1 MMKKLAYIILS
12 ITFLALNFGCADH
25 LNTESTTSAKEDVI
39 FSSASNAMASING
52 AYRSMYSMGWGSA
65 WEHENGGIMAYIT
78 ASDLMGEDRLMNDM
92 GSGWFYMDYAY
103 NILGDYTSSA
113 GRQYQC
119 WNFFY
124 TLISNVNYILAHEN
138 DEALQDDPDLANY
151 LFGQAYAMR
160 AYCYLWL
167 VQNYQQND
175 PSLPGVPIYTEPTTI
190 ASKGKGRGTV
200 QDVYDRINEDIN
212 TAISYFDNS
221 SVEQQHPSHI
231 DKYVAYGIKARAM
244 MVQHNYKEAVTA
256 AKEALKKPGASIVPF
271 SNTST
276 VNNVNNSNVMW
287 GLEILADQSLGS
299 GGIYA
304 HMDADCGGTYC
315 VAQHLIS
322 SWLYNQIPATD
333 SRRAWW
339 TDPAEVDENSA
350 LPSYQKPYIQHKLV
364 FINSRIM
371 TGDYI
376 LMRMEEMALI
386 VAEAACHDKDYTTA
400 REYVKMVTSQ
410 RDSDYEANLAK
421 YPDSNVITTETS
433 TQINSLIDYILFQR
447 RIELWGE
454 VSRMHDLQRL
464 GLPMHRNFGSEE
476 SNNHISDGI
485 AYDYEAGYDGFIYA
499 IPLEEFNGNTAM
511 NPETDQNPMDY

>member
-256 AKEALKKPGASIVPF
+256 AKEALKKPGISMAF
-271 SNTST
+271 TTT
-276 VNNVNNSNVMW
+276 VNDVTADNVMW
-287 GLEILADQSLGS
+287 GLEILTDQAIGNA
-299 GGIYA
+299 GIYA

-421 YPDSNVITTETS
+421 YPDSNNITTETS
-433 TQINSLIDYILFQR
+433 TQINSLMDYILFQR

>member
-421 YPDSNVITTETS
+421 YPDSNNITTETS
-433 TQINSLIDYILFQR
+433 TQINSLMDYILFQR

-476 SNNHISDGI
+476 SNNHISDGK

>member
-1 MMKKLAYIILS
+1 MMKKLVYIILS

-175 PSLPGVPIYTEPTTI
+175 PSLPGVPIYTEPTTPE
-190 ASKGKGRGTV
+190 SEGKGRGTV
-200 QDVYDRINEDIN
+200 QDVYTRINEDIN
-212 TAISYFDNS
+212 TAISYFENS
-221 SVEQQHPSHI
+221 ATEQQHPSHI

-256 AKEALKKPGASIVPF
+256 AKEALNKPGISMDF
-271 SNTST
+271 TET
-276 VNNVNNSNVMW
+276 VNDISATNVMW
-287 GLEILADQSLGS
+287 GLEILTDQAIGNA
-299 GGIYA
+299 GIYA

-322 SWLYNQIPATD
+322 SWLYDQIPATD

-339 TDPAEVDENSA
+339 TDPAEVDKNSK

-364 FINSRIM
+364 YKNAASG

-376 LMRMEEMALI
+376 LMRAEEMALI

-447 RIELWGE
+447 RVELWGE
-454 VSRMHDLQRL
+454 FPRMQDLQRL
-464 GLPMHRNFGSEE
+464 GLPMHRNYSYQP
-476 SNNHISDGI
+476 NNHTTDGEPL
-485 AYDYEAGYDGFIYA
+485 DFEAGYDGFIYA

>member
-1 MMKKLAYIILS
+1 MKKLAYIILS

-52 AYRSMYSMGWGSA
+52 AYRSMYSMDWGSA

-175 PSLPGVPIYTEPTTI
+175 PSLPGVPIYTEPTTPE
-190 ASKGKGRGTV
+190 SEGKGRGTV

-212 TAISYFDNS
+212 TAISYLENS
-221 SVEQQHPSHI
+221 SVQQQHPSHI

-256 AKEALKKPGASIVPF
+256 AKEALKKPGVAIVPF
-271 SNTST
+271 DQTIT
-276 VNNVNNSNVMW
+276 VNNVSNGNVMW
-287 GLEILADQSLGS
+287 GLEIQTDQNMS
-299 GGIYA
+299 IYNIYS
-304 HMDADCGGTYC
+304 HLDADGGSYAED
-315 VAQHLIS
+315 VRHRIS
-322 SWLYNQIPATD
+322 SWLYDQIPATD

-339 TDPAEVDENSA
+339 TDPAEVDEESELA
-350 LPSYQKPYIQHKLV
+350 SYRYPHTQHKLV
-364 FINSRIM
+364 YQNVTTG
-371 TGDYI
+371 TGDFI

-421 YPDSNVITTETS
+421 YPDSNTITEETS
-433 TQINSLIDYILFQR
+433 TRINSLMDYILFQR
-447 RIELWGE
+447 RVELWGE
-454 VSRMHDLQRL
+454 VSRLHDLQRL
-464 GLPMHRNFGSEE
+464 RLPMHRVFEN
-476 SNNHISDGI
+476 SNHVTDG
-485 AYDYEAGYDGFIYA
+485 YAGGFNLEVNDSKLIYA
-499 IPLEEFNGNTAM
+499 IPLEEFNGNTAL
-511 NPETDQNPMDY
+511 NPETDQNPLDY

>member
-52 AYRSMYSMGWGSA
+52 IYRLMYTVGWGSA

-92 GSGWFYMDYAY
+92 GSGWFYFDYAY
-103 NILGDYTSSA
+103 NVFGDYTSSY
-113 GRQYQC
+113 GRQYNT

-124 TLISNVNYILAHEN
+124 TLISNANYIIAHEN

-151 LFGQAYAMR
+151 LFGQAYALR
-160 AYCYLWL
+160 AYSYLWL
-167 VQNYQQND
+167 IQDFQQND

-190 ASKGKGRGTV
+190 DSKGKGRGTV
-200 QDVYDRINEDIN
+200 QDVYTRINEDIN
-212 TAISYFDNS
+212 TAIGYFENS

-244 MVQHNYKEAVTA
+244 MVQHNYGEAATA

-287 GLEILADQSLGS
+287 GLEILADQSLGN

-304 HMDADCGGTYC
+304 HMDADCGGTYAE
-315 VAQHLIS
+315 AQHLIS
-322 SWLYNQIPATD
+322 SWLYDQIPATD

-350 LPSYQKPYIQHKLV
+350 LPSYRKPYIQHKLV

-433 TQINSLIDYILFQR
+433 TQINSLMDYILFQR
-447 RIELWGE
+447 RVELWGE

-464 GLPMHRNFGSEE
+464 GLPMHRNYSYQP
-476 SNNHISDGI
+476 NNHTTDG
-485 AYDYEAGYDGFIYA
+485 YPYNYEAGYDGFIYA
-499 IPLEEFNGNTAM
+499 IPLEEFNGNTAL

>member
-1 MMKKLAYIILS
+1 MKKLVYIILS

-200 QDVYDRINEDIN
+200 QDVYTRINEDIN

-256 AKEALKKPGASIVPF
+256 AKEAL
-271 SNTST
+271 
-276 VNNVNNSNVMW
+276 
-287 GLEILADQSLGS
+287 
-299 GGIYA
+299 Y
-304 HMDADCGGTYC
+304 
-315 VAQHLIS
+315 
-322 SWLYNQIPATD
+322 LY
-333 SRRAWW
+333 
-339 TDPAEVDENSA
+339 
-350 LPSYQKPYIQHKLV
+350 
-364 FINSRIM
+364 
-371 TGDYI
+371 
-376 LMRMEEMALI
+376 
-386 VAEAACHDKDYTTA
+386 
-400 REYVKMVTSQ
+400 SQ
-410 RDSDYEANLAK
+410 QCK
-421 YPDSNVITTETS
+421 
-433 TQINSLIDYILFQR
+433 
-447 RIELWGE
+447 
-454 VSRMHDLQRL
+454 
-464 GLPMHRNFGSEE
+464 
-476 SNNHISDGI
+476 
-485 AYDYEAGYDGFIYA
+485 
-499 IPLEEFNGNTAM
+499 
-511 NPETDQNPMDY
+511 

>member
-1 MMKKLAYIILS
+1 MKKLTYILLS
-12 ITFLALNFGCADH
+12 VVLLATTFSCQDH
-25 LNTESTTSAKEDVI
+25 LNTNPTTTADETTV
-39 FSSASNAMASING
+39 FASASNAMAAMNG
-52 AYRSMYSMGWGSA
+52 IYRLLYTYGWGGASN
-65 WEHENGGIMAYIT
+65 WDHENGGIMAYI
-78 ASDLMGEDRLMNDM
+78 AAQDLMGEDRLMNDM
-92 GSGWFYMDYAY
+92 GSGWFYMDYSY
-103 NILGDYTSSA
+103 GIFGDYSSVL
-113 GRQYQC
+113 GRQYQV

-124 TLISNVNYILAHEN
+124 TLISNANYIIAHES

-160 AYCYLWL
+160 AYSYLWL
-167 VQNYQQND
+167 VQSYQQND
-175 PSLPGVPIYTEPTTI
+175 PSLPGVPIYTEPTTPE
-190 ASKGKGRGTV
+190 SEGKGRGTV
-200 QDVYDRINEDIN
+200 QDVYTRINEDIN
-212 TAISYFDNS
+212 TAISYFENS
-221 SVEQQHPSHI
+221 ATEQQHPSHI

-256 AKEALKKPGASIVPF
+256 AKEALKKPGISMDF
-271 SNTST
+271 TET
-276 VNNVNNSNVMW
+276 VNDISATNVMW
-287 GLEILADQSLGS
+287 GLEILTDQAIGNA
-299 GGIYA
+299 GIYA

-322 SWLYNQIPATD
+322 SWLYDQIPATD

-339 TDPAEVDENSA
+339 TDPAEVDKNSK

-364 FINSRIM
+364 YKNAASG

-376 LMRMEEMALI
+376 LMRAEEMALI

-447 RIELWGE
+447 RVELWGE
-454 VSRMHDLQRL
+454 FPRMQDLKRL
-464 GLPMHRNFGSEE
+464 GLPMHRNYSYQP
-476 SNNHISDGI
+476 NNHTTDGI
-485 AYDYEAGYDGFIYA
+485 PYDYEAGYDGFIYA
-499 IPLEEFNGNTAM
+499 IPLEEFNGNTAL
-511 NPETDQNPMDY
+511 NPETDQNPLDY

>member
-1 MMKKLAYIILS
+1 MKKLTYILLS
-12 ITFLALNFGCADH
+12 AVLLATTFSCQDH
-25 LNTESTTSAKEDVI
+25 LNTTPTTTADESTI
-39 FSSASNAMASING
+39 YSSASNAMAVMNG
-52 AYRSMYSMGWGSA
+52 TYRLLNESGWGGYN
-65 WEHENGGIMAYIT
+65 HENGGMAGVIL
-78 ASDLMGEDRLMNDM
+78 AGDLMGEDRIMNDF
-92 GSGWFYMDYAY
+92 GSGWYYY
-103 NILGDYTSSA
+103 DYTYQN
-113 GRQYQC
+113 GPWYNTTKRQYAT

-124 TLISNVNYILAHEN
+124 TLISNVNDIIGHEDN
-138 DEALQDDPDLANY
+138 PALQDDPDLANY

-167 VQNYQQND
+167 IQYFQQND
-175 PSLPGVPIYTEPTTI
+175 PSLPGVPVYTEPVTI
-190 ASKGKGRGTV
+190 DSKGKGRGTV
-200 QDVYDRINEDIN
+200 QDVYTRINEDID
-212 TAISYFDNS
+212 TAISYFENS

-256 AKEALKKPGASIVPF
+256 AKEALKKPGAAIVPF
-271 SNTST
+271 SQTAT
-276 VNNVNNSNVMW
+276 INNVNNENVMW
-287 GLEILADQSLGS
+287 GLEILSDQSMGVINVYSHL
-299 GGIYA
+299 
-304 HMDADCGGTYC
+304 DADCGAQYSQ
-315 VAQHLIS
+315 AQHLIS
-322 SWLYNQIPATD
+322 SWLYDQIPATD

-364 FINSRIM
+364 FQNAQIG

-376 LMRMEEMALI
+376 FMRMEEMALI

-421 YPDSNVITTETS
+421 YPDSNVITEETS
-433 TQINSLIDYILFQR
+433 TRINSLMDYILFQR
-447 RIELWGE
+447 RVELWGE
-454 VSRMHDLQRL
+454 VSRIHDLQRL
-464 GLPMHRNFGSEE
+464 GLPMHRKYSYQP
-476 SNNHISDGI
+476 NNHTTDGYPI
-485 AYDYEAGYDGFIYA
+485 DFEAGYDGFIYA

>member
-1 MMKKLAYIILS
+1 MKKLAYIILS
-12 ITFLALNFGCADH
+12 ITFLALNFECADH

-39 FSSASNAMASING
+39 FSSASNAMAAMNG
-52 AYRSMYSMGWGSA
+52 IYRLMYTDEWGSG
-65 WEHENGGIMAYIT
+65 WEPENGGIMAYIT

-421 YPDSNVITTETS
+421 YPDSNNITTETS
-433 TQINSLIDYILFQR
+433 TQINSLMDYILFQR

>member
-78 ASDLMGEDRLMNDM
+78 ASDLMGEDRLMNNM

-103 NILGDYTSSA
+103 SILGDYTNSA

-124 TLISNVNYILAHEN
+124 TLISNANYIIAHES

-256 AKEALKKPGASIVPF
+256 AKEALKKPGISMAF
-271 SNTST
+271 TTT
-276 VNNVNNSNVMW
+276 VNDVTADNVMW
-287 GLEILADQSLGS
+287 GLEILTDQAIGNA
-299 GGIYA
+299 GIYA

-339 TDPAEVDENSA
+339 TDPAEADENSA

-364 FINSRIM
+364 YKNVASG

-376 LMRMEEMALI
+376 LMRAEEMALI

-433 TQINSLIDYILFQR
+433 SHIASLMDYILFQR
-447 RIELWGE
+447 RVELWGE
-454 VSRMHDLQRL
+454 FPRMQDLQRL
-464 GLPMHRNFGSEE
+464 GLPMHRNYSYQP
-476 SNNHISDGI
+476 NNHTTDGI
-485 AYDYEAGYDGFIYA
+485 PYDYEAGYDGFIYA
-499 IPLEEFNGNTAM
+499 IPLEEFNGNTAL